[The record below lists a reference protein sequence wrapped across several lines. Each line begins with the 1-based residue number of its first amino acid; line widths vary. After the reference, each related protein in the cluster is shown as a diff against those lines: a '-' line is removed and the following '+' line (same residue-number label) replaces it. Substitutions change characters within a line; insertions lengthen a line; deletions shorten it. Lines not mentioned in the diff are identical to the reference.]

1 MIFLM
6 RLHHNSLKTADA
18 LNPLSVNSFQSTVP
32 GITGHHGQL
41 AVSLVVREQKPGL
54 EEYQLTRQMAELPV
68 VETVLKLPSCLVEH
82 VPQVSKKLNC
92 MKKYMILRIIQEL
105 HIVRYICSLLLVNC
119 AWENWSAWSTCSIT
133 CGTGIKIRT
142 RRISVHESN
151 GGTACSGDNMETSQQ
166 SCGECFCK
174 RHFFII

>member
-18 LNPLSVNSFQSTVP
+18 LNPLSVNSFQSTAP

-41 AVSLVVREQKPGL
+41 AASLAVPEQKPGL

-82 VPQVSKKLNC
+82 VPQV
-92 MKKYMILRIIQEL
+92 
-105 HIVRYICSLLLVNC
+105 
-119 AWENWSAWSTCSIT
+119 
-133 CGTGIKIRT
+133 
-142 RRISVHESN
+142 
-151 GGTACSGDNMETSQQ
+151 
-166 SCGECFCK
+166 
-174 RHFFII
+174 